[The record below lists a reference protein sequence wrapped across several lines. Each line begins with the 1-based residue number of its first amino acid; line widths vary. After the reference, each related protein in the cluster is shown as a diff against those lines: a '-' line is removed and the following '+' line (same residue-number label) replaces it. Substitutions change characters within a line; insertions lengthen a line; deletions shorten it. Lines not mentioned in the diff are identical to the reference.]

1 MRKFLLLF
9 ILVSLLLLPTSVQAQ
24 GDVNFSELTIQL
36 WPEYDHPDMLVMY
49 SFTLAAD
56 SVLPAEV
63 QVRIPANANL
73 NAVAKVDDGSMVNV
87 PYDAPIKEGDWVM
100 ITLVVDDFSSY
111 RVEYYAPI
119 TKNGDTRTYDFLW
132 ENGYAA
138 DSLYVQFQQPPT
150 ASDFTSTP
158 LLINSNLANGGVVY
172 YELNA
177 GELAAES
184 EFALKLSYE
193 KANDDLTVSS
203 MPVEVGGGNA
213 SEVSAPESSFSLEAA
228 LPFVLVGI
236 GILLIAGGLL
246 YFFTAGKRNSAP
258 KDGRKRHSPSTA
270 SSGGNI
276 YCHECGSRASS
287 SDKFC
292 RSCGVKLRV

>member
-1 MRKFLLLF
+1 MRKFMLLF
-9 ILVSLLLLPTSVQAQ
+9 VLVSLLLLPTGVQAQ
-24 GDVNFSELTIQL
+24 GGVNFSDLTIQL

-73 NAVAKVDDGSMVNV
+73 NAVAKVEDGSMVNV
-87 PYDAPIKEGDWVM
+87 PYDAPIKEGDWVV
-100 ITLVVDDFSSY
+100 ITIVVDDFSGY

-119 TKNGDTRTYDFLW
+119 TKSGTTRTYDYLW
-132 ENGYAA
+132 ENDYAA

-150 ASDFTSTP
+150 ASDFSSTP
-158 LLINSNLANGGVVY
+158 LLINSNVANDGIVY
-172 YELNA
+172 YELNV

-213 SEVSAPESSFSLEAA
+213 SDLSTPESSFSLEAA
-228 LPFVLVGI
+228 LPFILVGV

-246 YFFTAGKRNSAP
+246 YFFSAGKQDTVSEQ
-258 KDGRKRHSPSTA
+258 GRKRHSPSTA
-270 SSGGNI
+270 SGGGNV
-276 YCHECGSRASS
+276 YCHECGSRASA

-292 RSCGVKLRV
+292 RSCGAKIRT